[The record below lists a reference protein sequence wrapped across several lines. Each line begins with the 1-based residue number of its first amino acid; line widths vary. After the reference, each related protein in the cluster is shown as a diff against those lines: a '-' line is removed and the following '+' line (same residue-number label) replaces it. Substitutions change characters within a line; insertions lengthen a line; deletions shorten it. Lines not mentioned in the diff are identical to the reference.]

1 MVVLSDAPPVNG
13 HRPSANFLFH
23 SVAQEFGAQAVGLLM
38 TGMGEDGAEG
48 LSAIKTAG
56 GLTVAQSEESCI
68 VAGMPRAAISKGFA
82 MKIVPLDGLASFL
95 IAQNNADRAA
105 VIAASVKE
113 QVENNNTLEKSDK
126 GTVSPL
132 RR

>member
-1 MVVLSDAPPVNG
+1 
-13 HRPSANFLFH
+13 
-23 SVAQEFGAQAVGLLM
+23 
-38 TGMGEDGAEG
+38 
-48 LSAIKTAG
+48 
-56 GLTVAQSEESCI
+56 
-68 VAGMPRAAISKGFA
+68 
-82 MKIVPLDGLASFL
+82 L